1 MKKIFSEEELEYIDG
16 AVKGRRAMEYTPKEK
31 KEMVD
36 GIERKLSNL
45 LKEKEMNK
53 QDEIKEKL
61 KEITTSQGVDFMYA
75 VGNEDALID
84 ELYEYISELLTSK
97 IQGVLDDI
105 NKTLGINLEYIDD
118 EVKVVFRGYSKDKL
132 SKKCCVCGVDWD
144 TNTQLPNGEYICGLC
159 KAFKESDRQEEW
171 KEALKGI
178 LFFHRRDLALK
189 EQLEYFI
196 SKLLSD
202 EFDRGVVEGRLE
214 AFPIARKLLL
224 EREIETLD
232 KIHDFVEDE
241 MLMIEKRGTNIILD
255 YIEEWKFNLLKEKE
269 NEEDKE

>member
-105 NKTLGINLEYIDD
+105 NKSVKGIISFYEDSKIDHAFVEIGRTLGINLEYIDD

-159 KAFKESDRQEEW
+159 KAFKE
-171 KEALKGI
+171 
-178 LFFHRRDLALK
+178 
-189 EQLEYFI
+189 
-196 SKLLSD
+196 
-202 EFDRGVVEGRLE
+202 
-214 AFPIARKLLL
+214 
-224 EREIETLD
+224 
-232 KIHDFVEDE
+232 
-241 MLMIEKRGTNIILD
+241 
-255 YIEEWKFNLLKEKE
+255 KE